1 MSTVDFS
8 SKPLWSEWV
17 HDEPTPSA
25 FETVQAH
32 LKHRGY
38 RVHELENEDGRYRIL
53 ASRESLLG
61 ARKRRTGKLMLAGGV
76 VLTIVLLVMLAEDIG
91 AERSIVS
98 LPLLIAVLLGGMG
111 LNRLR
116 DPALRIRNLLEV
128 QISPMADGRSHVL
141 TKGASG
147 PVPDSNEPSP
157 PSAEQEAAAE
167 KALLEDMHVGES
179 DR

>member
-17 HDEPTPSA
+17 HDEPTPAA

-38 RVHELENEDGRYRIL
+38 RVHESENEDGRYRIL

-128 QISPMADGRSHVL
+128 HISPMADGRSHVL

-147 PVPDSNEPSP
+147 PVPDSNESSP

-167 KALLEDMHVGES
+167 KALLDDMHVGES